1 MKYFFL
7 FTAAFGLFAF
17 AEAQA
22 QNPGNI
28 RVASFANR
36 AADAVAQAAARDA
49 SIEKRFDKE
58 TGRVTYV
65 RKSISSLTGEVRYNP
80 VEYCSRSGKFINL
93 SPRGQSCT
101 KSKVSMGR
109 DAHAVQVSGSFH
121 PAPSLAQ
128 RAACAK
134 ACTKAKTPGKSVEK
148 TANARLVHND
158 E

>member
-7 FTAAFGLFAF
+7 FTAAFSLLAF
-17 AEAQA
+17 AEVQA

-28 RVASFANR
+28 RVASFANS
-36 AADAVAQAAARDA
+36 ADAAAQAAARDA

-58 TGRVTYV
+58 TGRISYV

-101 KSKVSMGR
+101 KSKVSLGR
-109 DAHAVQVSGSFH
+109 AAHAVQVSGSFH